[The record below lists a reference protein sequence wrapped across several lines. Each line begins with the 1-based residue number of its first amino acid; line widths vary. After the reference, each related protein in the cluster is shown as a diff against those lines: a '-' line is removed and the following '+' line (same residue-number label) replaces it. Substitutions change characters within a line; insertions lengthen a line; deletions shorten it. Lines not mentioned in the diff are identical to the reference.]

1 MTQRGEVQGD
11 QPTPGQQAPGVKQP
25 LYLSIDQGGH
35 ASRVI
40 VFDQAGRMVAEAHR
54 SVAVS
59 RPRPDRVEQDADAL
73 VASVQAALGE
83 CLQTLG
89 ARCRDIVA
97 AGLVTQRSNIVCWD
111 RDNGR
116 ALSPAISW
124 QDRRGQPWL
133 QDFVPHTERIR
144 RITGLLPSAHY
155 GASKIHWCLEQLEA
169 VAAARRQGTLVCG
182 PLASFLLFRL
192 LKERPL
198 VVDSVNASRT
208 LLWDRRTRQWSD
220 ELLGLFGLAADYLP
234 RCVPNRHDFGSLAV
248 TDGFSIPL
256 SIPLTVCSGDQ
267 SAALFAMGMPAVGCA
282 YLNMGTGAFLQCVTP
297 PEQVLPARLLQSVVW
312 HEPGALL
319 QVLEATVNGAGSAL
333 TLVEK
338 ELGISARQAQNQAAH
353 WLATADRIPLYLN
366 GVSGLGSPFWRA
378 DFVSRFVGDE
388 AETAEPGAKWVA
400 VLESI
405 LFLLRINL
413 EELGNEAVDVQQI
426 VLSGGLSVL
435 DGLCQRLAD
444 LSGLPVE
451 RLVQREASAQGLA
464 FLLAS
469 PPATPVTEG
478 ADVAEDWVTDHG
490 FAGDWAAENVCERF
504 APAANPALLDR
515 YACWR
520 RALQAELDRTPAS

>member
-1 MTQRGEVQGD
+1 MTQRGELQGE
-11 QPTPGQQAPGVKQP
+11 QPTPGQQAPGVTQP

-40 VFDQAGRMVAEAHR
+40 VFDQAGRMVAQAHR
-54 SVAVS
+54 SVEVS
-59 RPRPDRVEQDADAL
+59 RPQPDRVEQDADAL
-73 VASVQAALGE
+73 LASVQAALGE

-89 ARCRDIVA
+89 TRCRDIVA

-111 RDNGR
+111 RDSGR

-124 QDRRGQPWL
+124 QDRRGQSWL
-133 QDFVPHTERIR
+133 QDFAPHTERIR

-155 GASKIHWCLEQLEA
+155 GVSKIHWCLQELEA
-169 VAAARRQGTLVCG
+169 VAAARGQGTLACG

-192 LKERPL
+192 LRERPL
-198 VVDSVNASRT
+198 LVDSVNASRT
-208 LLWDRRTRQWSD
+208 LLWERRTRQWSD

-234 RCVPNRHDFGSLAV
+234 RCVPNRHAFGSLVAA
-248 TDGFSIPL
+248 DGL

-267 SAALFAMGMPAVGCA
+267 SAALFATGTPAAGCA
-282 YLNMGTGAFLQCVTP
+282 YLNMGTGAFLQCLTP
-297 PEQVLPARLLQSVVW
+297 AEQALPARLLQSVVW
-312 HEPGALL
+312 HEPGTLL

-333 TLVEK
+333 ALVEK
-338 ELGISARQAQNQAAH
+338 GLGFSPRQAQNQAAH

-378 DFVSRFVGDE
+378 DFVSRFVGDG

-400 VLESI
+400 VMESI
-405 LFLLRINL
+405 LFLLCINL
-413 EELGNEAVDVQQI
+413 EELGSEGVDVQQI

-444 LSGLPVE
+444 VSGLPVE
-451 RLVQREASAQGLA
+451 RLVQSEASAQGLA

-469 PPATPVTEG
+469 PLVTPVAEG
-478 ADVAEDWVTDHG
+478 GQGSGVAEDWVADHWL
-490 FAGDWAAENVCERF
+490 AGNWATENRRERF

-515 YACWR
+515 YARWR
-520 RALQAELDRTPAS
+520 CALEAALDRTSAS